1 MRFKASQRRVGA
13 VSSEL
18 LVCMDSVSRSTSTT
32 NCTEGLVAS
41 TAYRPGGGWFVLNP
55 STGPIAAAYRRQR
68 LRSRRERRP
77 VRSRHRA
84 DDSECKIEVN
94 SSIGLLQALDFDNQ
108 TIERARAEFFP
119 KLKSADG
126 FVGFYL
132 LADENSGVNTL
143 VIVWE
148 SKEAAEGFDTVS
160 DIWQELG
167 GKWVMLAKRESWR
180 NDDSDRRFALTK
192 PRR

>member
-1 MRFKASQRRVGA
+1 MRRR
-13 VSSEL
+13 
-18 LVCMDSVSRSTSTT
+18 
-32 NCTEGLVAS
+32 TEGSDFDRAESDGPCDLVIA
-41 TAYRPGGGWFVLNP
+41 P
-55 STGPIAAAYRRQR
+55 PISGY
-68 LRSRRERRP
+68 
-77 VRSRHRA
+77 
-84 DDSECKIEVN
+84 KIEVN